1 MKRSGFTLV
10 ELMVVIGIIA
20 LLMAITTP
28 VLQSSR
34 RQAKAVLCGSNIR
47 QLFVGLFAY
56 EAENQRLPFGFDD
69 THFMNQPAG
78 GWPGDCTYDRMGW
91 WWFNYIADYSRTNK
105 GKRTVLLC
113 PSKNLTDAGLAEDI
127 LCGNYG
133 VNQSICKSATG
144 RRSQAEYGFIGTPL
158 STTDLPQPARTL
170 LIVDSG
176 YSMINWW
183 HVTETPPVAL
193 GSTIEDAAYIPGL
206 RMNEGRTNLWTGQ
219 QVDAIEG
226 RHRNRTVN
234 VGFADG
240 HVSCIKADELL
251 VEQTGDTY
259 KNHSPLWMPK

>member
-20 LLMAITTP
+20 LLMAIIAP
-28 VLQSSR
+28 ALQSSR
-34 RQAKAVLCGSNIR
+34 RQAKTVLCSSNIK
-47 QLFVGLFAY
+47 QLLVGLFTY
-56 EAENQRLPFGFDD
+56 EAENQSLPFGFDD
-69 THFMNQPAG
+69 THPMNPPPDG
-78 GWPGDCTYDRMGW
+78 SPGDRTYDRMGW
-91 WWFNYIADYSRTNK
+91 WWFNYIADYSRKNK
-105 GKRTVLLC
+105 GKKTVLLC
-113 PSKNLTDAGLAEDI
+113 PSKNLTDSDLKEDI

-144 RRSQAEYGFIGTPL
+144 RRSRAEFIGTPL

-193 GSTIEDAAYIPGL
+193 GSTIEDTAYVPGL
-206 RMNEGRTNLWTGQ
+206 KINEERTNLWSGQ
-219 QVDAIEG
+219 QVDAVDG
-226 RHRNRTVN
+226 RHRNKTVN

-251 VEQTGDTY
+251 VEQASDTY
-259 KNHSPLWMPK
+259 KNRSPLWMPK